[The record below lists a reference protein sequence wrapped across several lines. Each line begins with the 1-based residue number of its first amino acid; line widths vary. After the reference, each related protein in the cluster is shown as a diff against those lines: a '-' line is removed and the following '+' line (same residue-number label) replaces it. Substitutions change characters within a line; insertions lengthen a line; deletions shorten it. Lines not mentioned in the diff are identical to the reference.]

1 MSDFEFEMGGLEEL
15 QADINRCMKK
25 YPEESSKKIY
35 NLAGKFTKDVNA
47 KFPSKYGSGKRPFSK
62 NWRRE
67 REKTMF
73 TGYTV
78 QVNVTNTAPHFHLVE
93 NGHEGVIPESKYASY
108 IKNKG
113 QSSKA
118 ENRNKKPGKAKKGS
132 YKLKSIGF
140 VPGKHYCEKT
150 RNEWQDKFPE
160 EVEMFVDKMLK
171 DNNL

>member
-1 MSDFEFEMGGLEEL
+1 MSDFSFEMGGLEEL

-25 YPEESSKKIY
+25 YPEETSKKIY
-35 NLAGKFTKDVNA
+35 NLAGRFTKDVNA
-47 KFPSKYGSGKRPFSK
+47 KFPAGYDKGKRSLSK
-62 NWRRE
+62 SWRRE
-67 REKTMF
+67 REKTVF

-78 QVNVTNTAPHFHLVE
+78 QVNITNTAPHFHLVE
-93 NGHEGVIPESKYASY
+93 NGHEGQIPESQYAAY
-108 IKNKG
+108 IKNKS

-150 RNEWQDKFPE
+150 RNEWQSKFPE
-160 EVEMFVDKMLK
+160 EVETFVDKMLK
-171 DNNL
+171 DSKL

>member
-1 MSDFEFEMGGLEEL
+1 MSDFSFEMGGLEEL
-15 QADINRCMKK
+15 QEDINRCFKQ
-25 YPEESSKKIY
+25 YPEETSKKIY

-47 KFPSKYGSGKRPFSK
+47 KLPSDYDTGKRSLYK
-62 NWRRE
+62 SWRRE
-67 REKTMF
+67 REKTVF

-78 QVNVTNTAPHFHLVE
+78 QVNITNTAPHFHLIE
-93 NGHEGVIPESKYASY
+93 NGHEGQIPESQYAAY
-108 IKNKG
+108 IKNKS

-160 EVEMFVDKMLK
+160 EVEKFVDKMLK
-171 DNNL
+171 DNKL